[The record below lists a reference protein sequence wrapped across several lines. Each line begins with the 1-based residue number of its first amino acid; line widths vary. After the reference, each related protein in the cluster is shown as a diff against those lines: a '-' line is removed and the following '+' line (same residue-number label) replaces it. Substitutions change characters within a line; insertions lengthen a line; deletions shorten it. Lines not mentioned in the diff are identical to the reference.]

1 MPYLFMI
8 GLLAIWLLPS
18 SAIAAEAPATMP
30 TVTSSATKLPADYPE
45 DFSRPRTMAQARPGY
60 TNAFGED
67 EAVPQKSAA
76 ETLKEDLMR
85 PLDSPSR
92 TSTSPAKAPAQK

>member
-30 TVTSSATKLPADYPE
+30 TVTAAATKLPADYPE
-45 DFSRPRTMAQARPGY
+45 DFSRPRTLAEARPDY
-60 TNAFGED
+60 TDAFGED
-67 EAVPQKSAA
+67 DAAPQKSSAD
-76 ETLKEDLMR
+76 TLKEDLMR
-85 PLDSPSR
+85 PLDAPSR
-92 TSTSPAKAPAQK
+92 TSTSPVKAPSQK

>member
-18 SAIAAEAPATMP
+18 SVIAAEAPATMT
-30 TVTSSATKLPADYPE
+30 TVTPSATKLPADYPE
-45 DFSRPRTMAQARPGY
+45 DFSRPRTMAQARPDY
-60 TNAFGED
+60 TDAFGEND
-67 EAVPQKSAA
+67 ATPQESVADK
-76 ETLKEDLMR
+76 LKEDLMS

-92 TSTSPAKAPAQK
+92 ASTNPERVPERK